1 MVNLISLL
9 GLSVLI
15 GILASIPLG
24 PIGVLCVQRTLNY
37 GRSAG
42 FASGYGAA
50 LADTLFAT
58 VAAWGL
64 SYIID
69 YIERYQS
76 EFEIIGGVVILIMGI
91 ILYRRDPIHAYRHRD
106 KVKRKLWQ
114 DVVYTMLLTLT
125 NPLAIFIFLALM
137 AAFGVVVDHAHPYE
151 LIMVVVGVN
160 LGATLWWFGLTYGVS
175 HIRSLF
181 RLRRLWWFNKISGI
195 VIALF
200 GAVAIVHGAFALLL
214 PAA

>member
-24 PIGVLCVQRTLNY
+24 PIGVLCVQRTVNY
-37 GRSAG
+37 GRPAG

-50 LADTLFAT
+50 LADTIFAT
-58 VAAWGL
+58 IAAWGL
-64 SYIID
+64 SYIIN
-69 YIERYQS
+69 YIE
-76 EFEIIGGVVILIMGI
+76 
-91 ILYRRDPIHAYRHRD
+91 RDPIHAYRHRD

-151 LIMVVVGVN
+151 LIMVVIGVN

-200 GAVAIVHGAFALLL
+200 GAVAIVHGAFALLF